1 MSKTVKSVKSSKSS
15 KKNVTRKNTHSKSS
29 FERKMNSLLRKIIQ
43 LQRQIKFFHWN
54 TKNYAAHKITDEF
67 HTTLSGLVD
76 QLVEVSIAHKM
87 KLANI
92 NKYYKKVKEFKTKDD
107 VMNYVDTISK
117 DIAMLHKKNDI
128 PHDIKAILDTVVG
141 ELNRFKYL
149 FVMK

>member
-1 MSKTVKSVKSSKSS
+1 MSKTVKSSKTS
-15 KKNVTRKNTHSKSS
+15 KKNTTRKNTQYKSL

-54 TKNYAAHKITDEF
+54 TKNYAAHKITDDF

-76 QLVEVSIAHKM
+76 QLVEVSISHKM

-107 VMNYVDTISK
+107 VMKYVDNISK
-117 DIAMLHKKNDI
+117 DIAMLHKKKDI

>member
-1 MSKTVKSVKSSKSS
+1 MSKTVKSSKTS
-15 KKNVTRKNTHSKSS
+15 KKNTTRKNIQSKNL

-54 TKNYAAHKITDEF
+54 TKNYAAHKITDDF
-67 HTTLSGLVD
+67 HATLSGLVD
-76 QLVEVSIAHKM
+76 QLVEVSISHKM

-107 VMNYVDTISK
+107 VMKYVDNISK
-117 DIAMLHKKNDI
+117 DIAMLHKKKDI
-128 PHDIKAILDTVVG
+128 PQDIKAILDTVVG

>member
-1 MSKTVKSVKSSKSS
+1 MSKTVKSSKTS
-15 KKNVTRKNTHSKSS
+15 KKNTTRKNTQSKSL

-54 TKNYAAHKITDEF
+54 TKNYAAHKITDDF
-67 HTTLSGLVD
+67 HATLSGLVD

-107 VMNYVDTISK
+107 VMKYVDNISK
-117 DIAMLHKKNDI
+117 EIAMLHKKKDI
-128 PHDIKAILDTVVG
+128 PQDIKAILDTVVG

>member
-1 MSKTVKSVKSSKSS
+1 MSKTVKSSKSS
-15 KKNVTRKNTHSKSS
+15 KKNTTRKNIQSKNL

-54 TKNYAAHKITDEF
+54 TKNYAAHKITDDF
-67 HTTLSGLVD
+67 HATLSGLVD
-76 QLVEVSIAHKM
+76 QLVEVSISHKM

-107 VMNYVDTISK
+107 VMKYVDNISK
-117 DIAMLHKKNDI
+117 DIAMLHKKKDI
-128 PHDIKAILDTVVG
+128 PQDIKAILDTVVG

>member
-1 MSKTVKSVKSSKSS
+1 MSKTVKSSKTS
-15 KKNVTRKNTHSKSS
+15 KKNTTRKNTQSKSL

-54 TKNYAAHKITDEF
+54 TKNYAAHKITDDF
-67 HTTLSGLVD
+67 HATLSGLVD
-76 QLVEVSIAHKM
+76 QLVEVSISHKM

-107 VMNYVDTISK
+107 VMKYVDNISK
-117 DIAMLHKKNDI
+117 EIAMLHKKKDI
-128 PHDIKAILDTVVG
+128 PQDIKAILDTVVG

>member
-1 MSKTVKSVKSSKSS
+1 
-15 KKNVTRKNTHSKSS
+15 
-29 FERKMNSLLRKIIQ
+29 MNSLLRKIIQ

-54 TKNYAAHKITDEF
+54 TKNYAAHKITDDF
-67 HTTLSGLVD
+67 HATLSGLVD
-76 QLVEVSIAHKM
+76 QLVEVSISHKM

-107 VMNYVDTISK
+107 VMKYVDNISK
-117 DIAMLHKKNDI
+117 DIAMLHKKKDI
-128 PHDIKAILDTVVG
+128 PQDIKAILDTVVG

>member
-1 MSKTVKSVKSSKSS
+1 MVIFFININYNVKNCQISQIFKKFQ
-15 KKNVTRKNTHSKSS
+15 KNVTRKNTHSKSS

-76 QLVEVSIAHKM
+76 QLVEVSISHKM

-92 NKYYKKVKEFKTKDD
+92 NKYYKK
-107 VMNYVDTISK
+107 NI
-117 DIAMLHKKNDI
+117 I
-128 PHDIKAILDTVVG
+128 
-141 ELNRFKYL
+141 
-149 FVMK
+149 

>member
-1 MSKTVKSVKSSKSS
+1 MSKTVKSSKTS
-15 KKNVTRKNTHSKSS
+15 KKNTTRKNTQYKSL

-54 TKNYAAHKITDEF
+54 TKNYAAHKITDDF
-67 HTTLSGLVD
+67 HTTLSDLVD
-76 QLVEVSIAHKM
+76 QLVEVSISHKM

-107 VMNYVDTISK
+107 VMKYVDNISK
-117 DIAMLHKKNDI
+117 DIAMLHKKKDI

>member
-1 MSKTVKSVKSSKSS
+1 MSKTVKSVKSLKTS
-15 KKNVTRKNTHSKSS
+15 KKNSTRKNTHNKTS

-67 HTTLSGLVD
+67 HGTLSGLVD
-76 QLVEVSIAHKM
+76 QLVEVSISHKM

-92 NKYYKKVKEFKTKDD
+92 NKYYKKVKEFETKRD
-107 VMNYVDTISK
+107 VMNYVDIISK
-117 DIAMLHKKNDI
+117 DIAMLHKKKDI

>member
-1 MSKTVKSVKSSKSS
+1 MSKTVKSSKTS
-15 KKNVTRKNTHSKSS
+15 KKNTTRKNIQSKNL

-54 TKNYAAHKITDEF
+54 TKNYAAHKITDDF
-67 HTTLSGLVD
+67 HATLSGLVD
-76 QLVEVSIAHKM
+76 QLVEVSISHKM

-107 VMNYVDTISK
+107 VMKYVDNISK
-117 DIAMLHKKNDI
+117 DIAMLHKKKDI
-128 PHDIKAILDTVVG
+128 PQDIKVILDTVVG